1 MFTKKKKEYY
11 SRILGFNTVI
21 EFEEF
26 AKRLLYYL
34 QKEKLTKNRIM
45 SSFFILLEI
54 QKEAHSNTNLINF
67 SGIKN
72 QYIKKYANEVLEQRR
87 KGMGSQSIV
96 KYLYTHHR
104 IKVSR
109 GTVEKFYKQNG
120 LKEV

>member
-1 MFTKKKKEYY
+1 MFTQKKKQYY
-11 SRILGFNTVI
+11 SKVLGFKTVA

-34 QKEKLTKNRIM
+34 NKEKLTKNRIM

-54 QKEAHSNTNLINF
+54 QKEAHSNSNLINF

-72 QYIKKYANEVLEQRR
+72 QHIKKYANEVLEQRR

-96 KYLYTHHR
+96 KYLYEHHR
-104 IKVSR
+104 VKVSR
-109 GTVEKFYKQNG
+109 GTVTKFYTQNS
-120 LKEV
+120 L